1 MASVIWIG
9 YTTLYRDGGAQFL
22 RVAKTLAKQA
32 AATFPNAEV
41 RCVAVETKREFKAS
55 LGAIAAE
62 QLAQLHFVGHSGM
75 YGIMFGTVALP
86 EQLSPHEWRE
96 LSLPFA
102 ADGEA
107 FFHCCRSAR
116 WFAPF
121 FARTCGVPT
130 SGYHWYTT
138 ISARPDRYVASPKH
152 SPADAYLIGMIGKK
166 SHGYVG
172 SVMKRVGLASA
183 EPLQRF
189 TPAEFEGDP
198 SYDGVAELYDAAY
211 PDISVRGPEVAW
223 IDVHLPTPAVGQN
236 GKLRMLDIGCG
247 NGALLARMAPR
258 LRRGVGV
265 DASNG
270 MLTMARKRNIGHSNL
285 EFHQVSG
292 PTLPVEDASMDVVTS
307 LLSFRYLDWDPLM
320 NEIKR
325 VLVPGGKLLIVD
337 MVAAPLASRDLPAF
351 ALSKQRQ
358 LKHRI
363 GNRRFANALDALIQ
377 DPRWQTM
384 LKYNPIRAQHEY
396 VWYLESRFPG
406 RKVET
411 LDVAYHARTLAFDSG
426 SLMPGMIAPQTYP

>member
-1 MASVIWIG
+1 MARVIWIG
-9 YTTLYRDGGAQFL
+9 YTTLYRDGGAQFV

-32 AATFPNAEV
+32 AAKFPDAEV
-41 RCVAVETKREFKAS
+41 RCVAIETKREFKAS
-55 LGAIAAE
+55 LGAIAAG

-102 ADGEA
+102 SDGEA

-121 FARTCGVPT
+121 FARSFNVPT

-138 ISARPDRYVASPKH
+138 ISARPDRYVASPEH

-172 SVMKRVGLASA
+172 SVMKRVGLAPA
-183 EPLQRF
+183 EPLKRF
-189 TPAEFEGDP
+189 TPAELDGDP

-211 PDISVRGPEVAW
+211 PDISVRAPEVAW
-223 IDVHLPTPAVGQN
+223 IDAHLPAPAAGQN
-236 GKLRMLDIGCG
+236 GTLRMLDIGCG
-247 NGALLARMAPR
+247 NGALLNRMAPR
-258 LRRGVGV
+258 LSRGVGV
-265 DASNG
+265 DASEG
-270 MLTMARKRNIGHSNL
+270 MLKMARKRNASHPNL
-285 EFHQVSG
+285 AFHRVNG

-337 MVAAPLASRDLPAF
+337 MVAAPLEPRDLPAF
-351 ALSKQRQ
+351 ALSKQQQ
-358 LKHRI
+358 LKHRTV
-363 GNRRFANALDALIQ
+363 NRRFANALDALVR

-426 SLMPGMIAPQTYP
+426 PLLPGMIAPQTYP